1 MSELPAAAFLFS
13 LFFFCAN
20 GGKLEV
26 DAGSALSRPRQRA
39 TRVVLTFL
47 RDMQN
52 QSISGSN
59 RRSPVQP
66 ALP

>member
-1 MSELPAAAFLFS
+1 MSELLAAAFLFS
-13 LFFFCAN
+13 LFFFLP
-20 GGKLEV
+20 KV

-52 QSISGSN
+52 KSISGSN
-59 RRSPVQP
+59 RWDLVQP
-66 ALP
+66 GLP